1 MSVEPLEAN
10 GKSGQESGVSEE
22 VSPPKDTRR
31 EFILTLVG
39 GFAAVGAGVAAWP
52 LIDSMNP
59 GTDVRASGAPVD
71 VDLSHL
77 GTSRQLVVK
86 WRGLPLFIARRKPD
100 ELKVLQEAR
109 DTRLLLDPKSNVPQQ
124 PEYAKNWHRSI
135 KPEYLVLVGICTHLG
150 CIPKFEP
157 KPGEISRNWLGGYF
171 CPCHGSKYDLSGR
184 VYRDV
189 PAPYNLPVPPYRFVN
204 HKVIRV
210 GENPKG
216 SKFDLG
222 SIEQL

>member
-1 MSVEPLEAN
+1 MSLEPLEAN
-10 GKSGQESGVSEE
+10 GESEQEHKVSEE
-22 VSPPKDTRR
+22 VSPAEETRR
-31 EFILTLVG
+31 EFILTFAG
-39 GFAAVGAGVAAWP
+39 GFATVGAAIAAWP

-77 GTSRQLVVK
+77 GASRQLVVE
-86 WRGLPLFIARRKPD
+86 WRGLPLFIIRRTAG
-100 ELKVLQEAR
+100 ELKVLQDSR
-109 DTRLLLDPKSNVPQQ
+109 DTQLLLDPQSNVLQQ
-124 PEYAKNWHRSI
+124 PDYARNWHRSI